1 MSKFTSI
8 EELFDTAEQSIGP
21 PTEGSDGNPQ
31 LRVFQPDRGIDV
43 TYNNPNFTGQSDT
56 PNSTNVLEERDNRQT
71 LGTFNLN
78 NRDFWEASNYNE
90 NTFQSYIKEELEVAS
105 NTKTIIDGNGNQI
118 VFNESFDVSPTY
130 RYSVDALPFV
140 TDPNN
145 DDEIVRLDRY
155 YDKEINPTE
164 YNLATEGK
172 INYYLYPRTSG
183 RTPSHNIDTYGVK
196 QKYTGGGG
204 KSRFDF
210 YVSQSISLEREDTGY
225 YLFRLDWGD
234 GSPREHTN
242 EFKLLE
248 GTTLLEHFYDKPGFY
263 SITGL
268 VCAIYEGRIIGGYE
282 KFQTNILLN
291 PSENYELKLYDFS
304 NFATIGGLSLDSS
317 LIKSTA
323 NIMGLNPLTLG
334 QENESAT
341 PELVEKLNLLDR
353 LTIFNFL
360 NKINAELNDNFT
372 SLLNPYS
379 IEINS
384 ITEPL
389 IETIAGNYNVTLNEE
404 SEGDN
409 DLINFGFGDVYS
421 SFIEGEVIELVVYF
435 VEGYND
441 VQLRPFITTPTN
453 LEIQLVEQTNND
465 ARYQFTM
472 PAQDVEITATA
483 FLYSFEVN
491 LTSTAP
497 LGYIEASVNGSEIND
512 NNPTIPYEVLIDD
525 DVQIVLNAIEVQNE
539 GMGESI
545 FQNWQ
550 IISDENFENNL
561 IELTDI
567 NGNIDT
573 TSSSVVLRINKD
585 ADSNNFGTI
594 EIKANFFENEVDNG
608 GNGGNDTGGNTG
620 GGRGRRG
627 GAGRGGAGS
636 RKRGEDDR
644 TGTYEGDDLVDP
656 TGAGF

>member
-8 EELFDTAEQSIGP
+8 EELFNTAEQSVGP
-21 PTEGSDGNPQ
+21 PTEGGDGNQ
-31 LRVFQPDRGIDV
+31 ELRVFQPDRGIDL

-56 PNSTNVLEERDNRQT
+56 PNSTQVLEQRDNRQT
-71 LGTFNLN
+71 LGTVTLN
-78 NRDFWEASNYNE
+78 NRDYWENSNFDE
-90 NTFQSYIKEELEVAS
+90 SIFQSYVKGKIETTL
-105 NTKTIIDGNGNQI
+105 NTRPIIDGNEEEI
-118 VFNESFDVSPTY
+118 VFNESFDVSSTY
-130 RYSVDALPFV
+130 RYSIDALPFV
-140 TDPNN
+140 TDVNN
-145 DDEIVRLDRY
+145 DDEIIRLDRY

-183 RTPSHNIDTYGVK
+183 RTPSHNIETYGSK
-196 QKYTGGGG
+196 QKFTGGGG
-204 KSRFDF
+204 KNRFDF
-210 YVSQSISLEREDTGY
+210 YISQSVSLEREDTGY

-234 GSPREHTN
+234 GSPREHTS
-242 EFKLLE
+242 ELKLLE

-304 NFATIGGLSLDSS
+304 NFATIGGLSSDSS
-317 LIKSTA
+317 LVKSTA
-323 NIMGLNPLTLG
+323 NIMGLNPLTLNP
-334 QENESAT
+334 ENEDAT
-341 PELVEKLNLLDR
+341 PKLIEKLNLLDR

-360 NKINAELNDNFT
+360 NKINSELNNNFT
-372 SLLNPYS
+372 TFLNPYS
-379 IEINS
+379 IEIS
-384 ITEPL
+384 DTTEQL
-389 IETIAGNYNVTLNEE
+389 IETIGGIYNVTLNEE

-472 PAQDVEITATA
+472 PGQDVEITATA

-497 LGYIEASVNGSEIND
+497 LGNTQAYADGSQING
-512 NNPTIPYEVLIDD
+512 NNPTIPYEVLINDN
-525 DVQIVLNAIEVQNE
+525 VQIVLNATPIQNE

-550 IISDENFENNL
+550 IISDENFENNTVQL
-561 IELTDI
+561 SSLNTPQTILT
-567 NGNIDT
+567 
-573 TSSSVVLRINKD
+573 INKD

-594 EIKANFFENEVDNG
+594 EIRANFFENEVDSG
-608 GNGGNDTGGNTG
+608 DTGGDDTDTDTG
-620 GGRGRRG
+620 GI
-627 GAGRGGAGS
+627 
-636 RKRGEDDR
+636 D
-644 TGTYEGDDLVDP
+644 TGTDTGDTDDDDTGGKRPGDFTGVDDEGALTNP
-656 TGAGF
+656 IGEN

>member
-8 EELFDTAEQSIGP
+8 EELFDTAEQSVGP
-21 PTEGSDGNPQ
+21 PTEGGDGNEQ

-56 PNSTNVLEERDNRQT
+56 PNSTQVLEQRDNRQT

-105 NTKTIIDGNGNQI
+105 NTKTIIDGNGDQI
-118 VFNESFDVSPTY
+118 VFNESFDTSPTY

-140 TDPNN
+140 IDSNN
-145 DDEIVRLDRY
+145 DDEIIRLDRY

-172 INYYLYPRTSG
+172 INYYLYPRDNG
-183 RTPSHNIDTYGVK
+183 RTPSHNIETGEK
-196 QKYTGGGG
+196 SKYTGGGG
-204 KSRFDF
+204 LSRFDF
-210 YVSQSISLEREDTGY
+210 YISQSLSMEREDTGF

-360 NKINAELNDNFT
+360 NKVNSELNDNFT

-389 IETIAGNYNVTLNEE
+389 IDT
-404 SEGDN
+404 
-409 DLINFGFGDVYS
+409 
-421 SFIEGEVIELVVYF
+421 VILGCTDSNANNF
-435 VEGYND
+435 VEGANTDDGSCDYNFNIGLQIVEQGENLNFYPKFID
-441 VQLRPFITTPTN
+441 IGLPLNNEDIVTNNKGQEIVVEGEFFYEFDILDGENVNEINSIDLLGDSSSRPRLFVKF
-453 LEIQLVEQTNND
+453 EIQGQPPE
-465 ARYQFTM
+465 
-472 PAQDVEITATA
+472 
-483 FLYSFEVN
+483 N
-491 LTSTAP
+491 L
-497 LGYIEASVNGSEIND
+497 
-512 NNPTIPYEVLIDD
+512 
-525 DVQIVLNAIEVQNE
+525 IVLNNE
-539 GMGESI
+539 SRSGFR
-545 FQNWQ
+545 FQQ
-550 IISDENFENNL
+550 IIVIGGEEGNSGDLKSGWYSINMTTEPSSENFGDGDL
-561 IELTDI
+561 LFELGETSLDDI
-567 NGNIDT
+567 IGN
-573 TSSSVVLRINKD
+573 
-585 ADSNNFGTI
+585 
-594 EIKANFFENEVDNG
+594 
-608 GNGGNDTGGNTG
+608 
-620 GGRGRRG
+620 
-627 GAGRGGAGS
+627 
-636 RKRGEDDR
+636 
-644 TGTYEGDDLVDP
+644 P
-656 TGAGF
+656 

>member
-8 EELFDTAEQSIGP
+8 EELFNTAEQSVGP
-21 PTEGSDGNPQ
+21 PTEGGDGNQ
-31 LRVFQPDRGIDV
+31 ELRVFQPDRGIDL

-56 PNSTNVLEERDNRQT
+56 STSTQILEERDNRQT
-71 LGTFNLN
+71 LGTVTLN
-78 NRDFWEASNYNE
+78 NRDYWENSNFDE
-90 NTFQSYIKEELEVAS
+90 SIFQSYVKGKIETTL
-105 NTKTIIDGNGNQI
+105 NTRPIIDGNEEEI
-118 VFNESFDVSPTY
+118 VFNESFDVSSTY
-130 RYSVDALPFV
+130 RYSIDALPFV
-140 TDPNN
+140 TDVNN
-145 DDEIVRLDRY
+145 DDEIIRLDRY

-183 RTPSHNIDTYGVK
+183 RTPSHNIETYGSK
-196 QKYTGGGG
+196 QKFTGGGG
-204 KSRFDF
+204 KNRFDF

-282 KFQTNILLN
+282 RFQTNILLN
-291 PSENYELKLYDFS
+291 PSRSYELKLYDFS
-304 NFATIGGLSLDSS
+304 NFATIGGLSSDSS
-317 LIKSTA
+317 LVKSTA
-323 NIMGLNPLTLG
+323 NIMGLNPLTLNP
-334 QENESAT
+334 ENENAT
-341 PELVEKLNLLDR
+341 PKLIEKLNLLDR
-353 LTIFNFL
+353 LIIFNFL
-360 NKINAELNDNFT
+360 NKINSELNNNFT
-372 SLLNPYS
+372 TFLNPYS
-379 IEINS
+379 IEIS
-384 ITEPL
+384 DTTEQF
-389 IETIAGNYNVTLNEE
+389 IETIGGNYNVTLNEE

-435 VEGYND
+435 VEGYDD

-472 PAQDVEITATA
+472 PTQDVEITATA

-491 LTSTAP
+491 LTSTVP
-497 LGYIEASVNGSEIND
+497 LGTTQASVNNSQIFDGGIG
-512 NNPTIPYEVLIDD
+512 NNPTIPYEVLS
-525 DVQIVLNAIEVQNE
+525 DVDNFIVLNAIEIDGV
-539 GMGESI
+539 
-545 FQNWQ
+545 FQNWE
-550 IISDENFENNL
+550 IISGDNFENNL

-573 TSSSVVLRINKD
+573 TSSSVVLRINNE
-585 ADSNNFGTI
+585 ADSNNFGMI
-594 EIKANFFENEVDNG
+594 EIKANFFENEVDSD
-608 GNGGNDTGGNTG
+608 DTGDTG
-620 GGRGRRG
+620 SDDTGGRGRQGRRQTS
-627 GAGRGGAGS
+627 GAGR
-636 RKRGEDDR
+636 RKRGEDGR

>member
-56 PNSTNVLEERDNRQT
+56 PNSTSALEERDNRQT

-105 NTKTIIDGNGNQI
+105 NTKTIIDGNGDQI
-118 VFNESFDVSPTY
+118 VFNESFDVSSTY

-140 TDPNN
+140 IDSNN
-145 DDEIVRLDRY
+145 DDEIIRLDRY

-172 INYYLYPRTSG
+172 INYYLYPRDNG
-183 RTPSHNIDTYGVK
+183 RTPSHNIETYGEK
-196 QKYTGGGG
+196 SKYTGGGG
-204 KSRFDF
+204 LSRFDF
-210 YVSQSISLEREDTGY
+210 YISQSLSMEREDTGF

-389 IETIAGNYNVTLNEE
+389 IETIGGNYNITLNEE
-404 SEGDN
+404 SEGN
-409 DLINFGFGDVYS
+409 LDLINFIVVS
-421 SFIEGEVIELVVYF
+421 SEPYIEGNEIELLVTF
-435 VEGYND
+435 VTGYDHSPSD
-441 VQLRPFITTPTN
+441 VQLRSFITTPRN
-453 LEIQLVEQTNND
+453 LEIQLVEQTNFD

-472 PAQDVEITATA
+472 PTQDVEINVTA
-483 FLYSFEVN
+483 FLPLPESFEVDV
-491 LTSTAP
+491 TGTAP
-497 LGYIEASVNGSEIND
+497 FGNTQAYYVNGSQING
-512 NNPTIPYEVLIDD
+512 NNPTIPYEILSTP
-525 DVQIVLNAIEVQNE
+525 DVEILLNANE
-539 GMGESI
+539 IDGV
-545 FQNWQ
+545 FQNWE
-550 IISDENFENNL
+550 IVSDENFENDTIQLSSLNTPQT
-561 IELTDI
+561 ILT
-567 NGNIDT
+567 
-573 TSSSVVLRINKD
+573 INKE

-594 EIKANFFENEVDNG
+594 QIRAIFFENEVDSG
-608 GNGGNDTGGNTG
+608 DDTDTDTGGIDTGTDTGTDTGDDDTG
-620 GGRGRRG
+620 G
-627 GAGRGGAGS
+627 
-636 RKRGEDDR
+636 KRPGDFTGVDDEDALTNPIGEN
-644 TGTYEGDDLVDP
+644 
-656 TGAGF
+656 

>member
-8 EELFDTAEQSIGP
+8 EELFNTAEQSVGP
-21 PTEGSDGNPQ
+21 PTEGGDGNQ
-31 LRVFQPDRGIDV
+31 ELRVFQPDRGIDL

-56 PNSTNVLEERDNRQT
+56 STSTQILEERDNRQT
-71 LGTFNLN
+71 LGTVTLN
-78 NRDFWEASNYNE
+78 NRDYWENSNFDE
-90 NTFQSYIKEELEVAS
+90 SIFQSYVKGKIETTL
-105 NTKTIIDGNGNQI
+105 NTRPIIDGNEEEI
-118 VFNESFDVSPTY
+118 VFNESFDVSSTY
-130 RYSVDALPFV
+130 RYSIDALPFV
-140 TDPNN
+140 TDVNN
-145 DDEIVRLDRY
+145 DDEIIRLDRY

-183 RTPSHNIDTYGVK
+183 RTPSHNIETYGSK
-196 QKYTGGGG
+196 QKFTGGGG
-204 KSRFDF
+204 KNRFDF
-210 YVSQSISLEREDTGY
+210 YVSQSVSLEREDTGY

-234 GSPREHTN
+234 GSPREHTS
-242 EFKLLE
+242 ELKLLE
-248 GTTLLEHFYDKPGFY
+248 GTTLLEHFYEKPGFY

-282 KFQTNILLN
+282 RFQTNILLN
-291 PSENYELKLYDFS
+291 PSRSYELKLYDFS

-317 LIKSTA
+317 LVKSTA
-323 NIMGLNPLTLG
+323 NIMGLNPLTLNP
-334 QENESAT
+334 ENENAT
-341 PELVEKLNLLDR
+341 PKLIEKLNLLDR
-353 LTIFNFL
+353 LIIFNFL
-360 NKINAELNDNFT
+360 NKINSELNNNFT
-372 SLLNPYS
+372 TFLNSYS
-379 IEINS
+379 IEIS
-384 ITEPL
+384 DTTEQL
-389 IETIAGNYNVTLNEE
+389 IETIGRNYNVTLNEE

-421 SFIEGEVIELVVYF
+421 SFIEGEVIELLVSF
-435 VEGYND
+435 VDGYDD

-491 LTSTAP
+491 LTSTDP
-497 LGYIEASVNGSEIND
+497 LGYIVASVNGSEIND

-525 DVQIVLNAIEVQNE
+525 NVQIVLNAIEVQNE
-539 GMGESI
+539 EMGESI

-550 IISDENFENNL
+550 IISDENFDNTIQLSSLNTPQT
-561 IELTDI
+561 ILT
-567 NGNIDT
+567 
-573 TSSSVVLRINKD
+573 INKN

-594 EIKANFFENEVDNG
+594 EIKANFFENEVDTG
-608 GNGGNDTGGNTG
+608 SDDTGGNSG
-620 GGRGRRG
+620 VGRRQTS
-627 GAGRGGAGS
+627 GAGR
-636 RKRGEDDR
+636 RKRGEDGR

>member
-8 EELFDTAEQSIGP
+8 EELFNTAEQSVGP
-21 PTEGSDGNPQ
+21 PTEGGDGNQ
-31 LRVFQPDRGIDV
+31 ELRVFQPDRGIDL

-56 PNSTNVLEERDNRQT
+56 PNSTQVLEQRDNRQT
-71 LGTFNLN
+71 LGTVTLN
-78 NRDFWEASNYNE
+78 NRDYWENSNFDE
-90 NTFQSYIKEELEVAS
+90 SIFQSYVKGKIETTL
-105 NTKTIIDGNGNQI
+105 NTRPIIDGNEEEI
-118 VFNESFDVSPTY
+118 VFNESFDVSSTY
-130 RYSVDALPFV
+130 RYSIDALPFV
-140 TDPNN
+140 TDVNN
-145 DDEIVRLDRY
+145 DDEIIRLDRY

-183 RTPSHNIDTYGVK
+183 RTPSHNIETYGSK

-234 GSPREHTN
+234 GSPREHTS
-242 EFKLLE
+242 ELKLLE

-304 NFATIGGLSLDSS
+304 NFATIGGLSSDSS
-317 LIKSTA
+317 LVKSTA
-323 NIMGLNPLTLG
+323 NIMGLNPLTLNP
-334 QENESAT
+334 ENEDAT
-341 PELVEKLNLLDR
+341 PKLIEKLNLLDR

-360 NKINAELNDNFT
+360 NKINSELNNNFT
-372 SLLNPYS
+372 TFLNPYS
-379 IEINS
+379 IEIS
-384 ITEPL
+384 DTTEQL
-389 IETIAGNYNVTLNEE
+389 IETIGGIYNVTLNEE

-497 LGYIEASVNGSEIND
+497 LGNTQAYADGSQING
-512 NNPTIPYEVLIDD
+512 NNPTIPYEVLINDN
-525 DVQIVLNAIEVQNE
+525 VQIVLNATPIQNE

-550 IISDENFENNL
+550 IISDENFENNTVQL
-561 IELTDI
+561 SSLNTPQTILT
-567 NGNIDT
+567 
-573 TSSSVVLRINKD
+573 INKD

-594 EIKANFFENEVDNG
+594 EIRANFFENEVDSG
-608 GNGGNDTGGNTG
+608 DTGGDDTDTDTG
-620 GGRGRRG
+620 GI
-627 GAGRGGAGS
+627 
-636 RKRGEDDR
+636 D
-644 TGTYEGDDLVDP
+644 TGTDTGDTDDDDTGGKRPGDFTGVDDEGALTNP
-656 TGAGF
+656 IGEN

>member
-8 EELFDTAEQSIGP
+8 EELFNTAEQSVGP
-21 PTEGSDGNPQ
+21 PTEGGDGNQ
-31 LRVFQPDRGIDV
+31 ELRVFQPDRGIDL

-56 PNSTNVLEERDNRQT
+56 STSTQILEERDNRQT
-71 LGTFNLN
+71 LGTVTLN
-78 NRDFWEASNYNE
+78 NRDYWENSNFDE
-90 NTFQSYIKEELEVAS
+90 SIFQSYVKGKIETTL
-105 NTKTIIDGNGNQI
+105 NTRPIIDGNEEEI
-118 VFNESFDVSPTY
+118 VFNESFDVSSTY
-130 RYSVDALPFV
+130 RYSIDALPFV
-140 TDPNN
+140 TDVNN
-145 DDEIVRLDRY
+145 DDEIIRLDRY

-183 RTPSHNIDTYGVK
+183 RTPSHNIETYGSK
-196 QKYTGGGG
+196 QKFTGGGG
-204 KSRFDF
+204 KNRFDF
-210 YVSQSISLEREDTGY
+210 YISQSVSLEREDTGY

-234 GSPREHTN
+234 GSPREHTS
-242 EFKLLE
+242 ELKLLE

-304 NFATIGGLSLDSS
+304 NFATIGGLSSDSS
-317 LIKSTA
+317 LVKSTA
-323 NIMGLNPLTLG
+323 NIMGLNPLTLNP
-334 QENESAT
+334 ENEDAT
-341 PELVEKLNLLDR
+341 PKLIEKLNLLDR

-360 NKINAELNDNFT
+360 NKINSELNDNFT
-372 SLLNPYS
+372 TFLNPYS
-379 IEINS
+379 IEIS
-384 ITEPL
+384 DTTEQL
-389 IETIAGNYNVTLNEE
+389 IETIGGNYNVTLNEE

-472 PAQDVEITATA
+472 PAQDVEITAIGYQ
-483 FLYSFEVN
+483 FSFEVN

-497 LGYIEASVNGSEIND
+497 LGNTQAYILPNNNQINGD
-512 NNPTIPYEVLIDD
+512 NPTIPYEILSTP
-525 DVQIVLNAIEVQNE
+525 DVEILLNATPIQNE

-550 IISDENFENNL
+550 IISDENFENNTVQL
-561 IELTDI
+561 SSLNTPQTILT
-567 NGNIDT
+567 
-573 TSSSVVLRINKD
+573 INKD

-594 EIKANFFENEVDNG
+594 EIRANFFENEVDSDDTG
-608 GNGGNDTGGNTG
+608 DTGGDDTG
-620 GGRGRRG
+620 GGRRQTS
-627 GAGRGGAGS
+627 GAGR
-636 RKRGEDDR
+636 RKRGEDGR

>member
-8 EELFDTAEQSIGP
+8 EELFDTAEQSVGP

-105 NTKTIIDGNGNQI
+105 NTKTIIDGNGDQI
-118 VFNESFDVSPTY
+118 VFNESFDTSPTY

-140 TDPNN
+140 IDSNN
-145 DDEIVRLDRY
+145 DDEIIRLDRY

-172 INYYLYPRTSG
+172 INYYLYPRDNG
-183 RTPSHNIDTYGVK
+183 RTPSHNIETYGAK
-196 QKYTGGGG
+196 SEYTGGG

-210 YVSQSISLEREDTGY
+210 YISQSLSIGREDTGF

-334 QENESAT
+334 QENTDAT

-360 NKINAELNDNFT
+360 NKINSQLNDNFT

-389 IETIAGNYNVTLNEE
+389 IDT
-404 SEGDN
+404 
-409 DLINFGFGDVYS
+409 
-421 SFIEGEVIELVVYF
+421 VILGCTDSNANNF
-435 VEGYND
+435 VEGANTDDGSCDYNFNIGLQIVEQGENLNFYPKFID
-441 VQLRPFITTPTN
+441 GGLSTNESETITNDKGEEIVVEGEFFYEADILNGENVNEINSIDLLGDSSSRPRLFVKF
-453 LEIQLVEQTNND
+453 EIQGQPPE
-465 ARYQFTM
+465 
-472 PAQDVEITATA
+472 
-483 FLYSFEVN
+483 N
-491 LTSTAP
+491 L
-497 LGYIEASVNGSEIND
+497 
-512 NNPTIPYEVLIDD
+512 
-525 DVQIVLNAIEVQNE
+525 IVLNNE
-539 GMGESI
+539 SRSGFR
-545 FQNWQ
+545 FQQ
-550 IISDENFENNL
+550 IIVIGGEEGNSGDLISGWYSINMTTEPSSENFGDGDL
-561 IELTDI
+561 LFEL
-567 NGNIDT
+567 GE
-573 TSSSVVLRINKD
+573 TSLD
-585 ADSNNFGTI
+585 D
-594 EIKANFFENEVDNG
+594 
-608 GNGGNDTGGNTG
+608 
-620 GGRGRRG
+620 RRG
-627 GAGRGGAGS
+627 N
-636 RKRGEDDR
+636 
-644 TGTYEGDDLVDP
+644 P
-656 TGAGF
+656 